1 MVSGGCQCVC
11 PVSSDFTRLF
21 HTCRNNTESAELVSH
36 YESSLSLPDI
46 LPIPSKTYDKNRA
59 PKLLGQPTV
68 VYFHV
73 TVLSLDSINEESMVS
88 HYTNLRKIIQSPM
101 DKLLFNGMLLNHPTM
116 V

>member
-1 MVSGGCQCVC
+1 MQGYQIFGV
-11 PVSSDFTRLF
+11 PKITFLYYFSSLF
-21 HTCRNNTESAELVSH
+21 YRNNTESAELVSH

-73 TVLSLDSINEESMVS
+73 TVLSLDSINEESMV
-88 HYTNLRKIIQSPM
+88 TTKPEI
-101 DKLLFNGMLLNHPTM
+101 
-116 V
+116 

>member
-1 MVSGGCQCVC
+1 MVTGESECVC
-11 PVSSDFTRLF
+11 PVSSDLRHRAVLF
-21 HTCRNNTESAELVSH
+21 HICRNNTESAELVSH

-68 VYFHV
+68 DYFHV

-88 HYTNLRKIIQSPM
+88 RMCSSFQYSSLSKH
-101 DKLLFNGMLLNHPTM
+101 
-116 V
+116 